1 MSRIILV
8 RHGRTVLNAEDRLR
22 GLADP
27 ELDSIGIDQAK
38 AVAADIAHLDP
49 HGVWSSP
56 LKRAVRTATIIAD
69 AAAIT
74 HHVDARLND
83 RDYGEWTGELRS
95 EVIRL
100 FGRVDAAPGVE
111 PQSDVFERVWP
122 AVVDAAQTATSGPVV
137 LVSHDAVLRPILESI
152 MGGTIDET
160 IAPGSCHLISEDG
173 NRWSVQAMNWKVGS

>member
-1 MSRIILV
+1 MRRIILV

-27 ELDSIGIDQAK
+27 ELDSVGIDQAE
-38 AVAADIAHLDP
+38 AVAADITRLRP
-49 HGVWSSP
+49 HVVWSSP
-56 LKRAVRTATIIAD
+56 LRRAVRTATIIAD
-69 AAAIT
+69 ASGVT

-95 EVIRL
+95 EVVRR

-111 PQSDVFERVWP
+111 PRSDVFERVWP
-122 AVVDAAQTATSGPVV
+122 AVVDAAQTAADGPVV

-152 MGGTIDET
+152 IGGTIDKI
-160 IAPGSCHLISEDG
+160 IAPGSCHIVSEDDD
-173 NRWSVQAMNWKVGS
+173 RWMVEAMDWKADL